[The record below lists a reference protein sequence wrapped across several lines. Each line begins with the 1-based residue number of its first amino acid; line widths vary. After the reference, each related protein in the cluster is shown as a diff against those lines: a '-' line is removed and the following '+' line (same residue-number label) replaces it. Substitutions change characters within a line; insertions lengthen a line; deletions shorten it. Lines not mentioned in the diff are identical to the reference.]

1 MMSKVVFFGV
11 DLHGHVNPTLGLV
24 SKLIERG
31 EEVVYYCSDAFR
43 DKIEGTG
50 ASFRSYRG
58 LLGFSTH
65 KGSGIDTFLV
75 FADFLMDRSRI
86 LTSALFDEVAQL
98 GPDYIIH
105 DAFGLWGKEIA
116 ARLDVPGI
124 AFFAN
129 FPFIDEMADRDPQF
143 FMEYVL
149 RAQGDPL
156 YERNKGKHDI
166 YRRLLDR
173 LSGMIALRYNLPPM
187 NVINDVFCSKQPL
200 NLLFT
205 SREFQVYED
214 AFDDTHLFAG
224 YSLYPRREA
233 VDFPYELL
241 DGRPLVY
248 IAFGTIL
255 NELRDA
261 YEACFTALEDGRFQV
276 VMSVGSTDLAGLRED
291 IPDNFIVRSYVP
303 QLGILS
309 RAALFI
315 THGGANSIYESLCS
329 EVPMVVLPQVFDE
342 YMGALMVERAGAG
355 IYIRE
360 SRVAPAQLKQAVDRA
375 VSLPEYKENCARVR
389 DSFERTGGLDR
400 AVDEILKF
408 AKQKVYDDA
417 Y

>member
-1 MMSKVVFFGV
+1 MSKVVLFGV

-43 DKIEGTG
+43 DKIERAG

-86 LTSALFDEVAQL
+86 LTSALYDEVAQL
-98 GPDYIIH
+98 SPDYVIH

-116 ARLDVPGI
+116 AKLDIPGI

-129 FPFIDEMADRDPQF
+129 FPFIDEMADRDPEF

-156 YERNKGKHDI
+156 YERNRGKHDV
-166 YRRLLDR
+166 YRKLLDR
-173 LSGMIALRYNLPPM
+173 LSGMIARRYNLPPM

-205 SREFQVYED
+205 SREFQIYED
-214 AFDDTHLFAG
+214 VFDDTHLFAG
-224 YSLYPRREA
+224 YSLYPRLEP

-255 NELRDA
+255 SELNDA
-261 YEACFTALEDGRFQV
+261 YETCFSALGDSRYQV
-276 VMSVGSTDLAGLRED
+276 VMSVGKTDLARLRGE
-291 IPDNFIVRSYVP
+291 IPANFIVRSYVP
-303 QLGILS
+303 QLDILS
-309 RAALFI
+309 RAAVFI

-329 EVPMVVLPQVFDE
+329 GVPMVVLPQVFDE
-342 YMGALMVERAGAG
+342 YMGALMVERAEAG
-355 IYIRE
+355 IYLRDTRVDADSLRE
-360 SRVAPAQLKQAVDRA
+360 AVDRA
-375 VSLPEYKENCARVR
+375 ASLPEYKEGCTKVR
-389 DSFERTGGLDR
+389 DSFERTGGLDH
-400 AVDEILKF
+400 AVDEIIKF

>member
-1 MMSKVVFFGV
+1 MSKVVLFGV

-43 DKIEGTG
+43 EKIERAG

-65 KGSGIDTFLV
+65 QGSGIDTFLV

-86 LTSALFDEVAQL
+86 LSSALYDEAAQL
-98 GPDYIIH
+98 SPDYIIH
-105 DAFGLWGKEIA
+105 DAFSLWGKEIA
-116 ARLDVPGI
+116 EKLDVPGI
-124 AFFAN
+124 AYFAN
-129 FPFIDEMADRDPQF
+129 FPFIDEMADRDPEF

-156 YERNKGKHDI
+156 YERNRGKHDI

-173 LSGMIALRYNLPPM
+173 LSRMIALRYNLPPM

-200 NLLFT
+200 NLVFS
-205 SREFQVYED
+205 SRSFQIHED

-224 YSLYPRREA
+224 YSLYPRWEP

-241 DGRPLVY
+241 DGRPLIY

-255 NELRDA
+255 NELNDA
-261 YEACFTALEDGRFQV
+261 YETCFSALDDSRYQV
-276 VMSVGSTDLAGLRED
+276 VMSVGKTDLAPMRAL
-291 IPDNFIVRSYVP
+291 IPTNFIVRSYVP
-303 QLGILS
+303 QLDILS
-309 RAALFI
+309 RADVFV

-329 EVPMVVLPQVFDE
+329 GVPMVVLPQVFDE
-342 YMGALMVERAGAG
+342 YMGALMVERAGTG
-355 IYIRE
+355 IYMRDERVGAEGLRE
-360 SRVAPAQLKQAVDRA
+360 AVDRIA
-375 VSLPEYKENCARVR
+375 ALPEYKENCAKIRH
-389 DSFERTGGLDR
+389 SFEKTGGLDH

-408 AKQKVYDDA
+408 VKQKVYDDA
-417 Y
+417 D

>member
-1 MMSKVVFFGV
+1 MSKVVLFGV

-31 EEVVYYCSDAFR
+31 EEVIYYCSDAFR
-43 DKIEGTG
+43 EKIERIG

-86 LTSALFDEVAQL
+86 LTDALSDEVGQL
-98 GPDYIIH
+98 SPDYVIH
-105 DAFGLWGKEIA
+105 DAFSLWGKQIA
-116 ARLDVPGI
+116 ERLEVPGI

-129 FPFIDEMADRDPQF
+129 FPFIDEMADRDPEF

-156 YERNKGKHDI
+156 YEKNKGKHDI
-166 YRRLLDR
+166 YRKLLDR
-173 LSGMIALRYNLPPM
+173 LSRMIAFRYNLPPM
-187 NVINDVFCSKQPL
+187 NVINDVFCSKQQL

-205 SREFQVYED
+205 SREFQIHAD

-224 YSLYPRREA
+224 YTLHPRWEP
-233 VDFPYELL
+233 VSFPFELL

-255 NELRDA
+255 NELNETYR
-261 YEACFTALEDGRFQV
+261 ACLSALGDSRYQV
-276 VMSVGSTDLAGLRED
+276 VMSVGKTEFAEKWSSV
-291 IPDNFIVRSYVP
+291 PDNFIVRSYVP
-303 QLGILS
+303 QLELL
-309 RAALFI
+309 RYADVFI

-342 YMGALMVERAGAG
+342 YMGALMVEQAGAG
-355 IYIRE
+355 IYMRE
-360 SRVAPAQLKQAVDRA
+360 ERIDAVALKEAVDQVA
-375 VSLPEYKENCARVR
+375 SNLEYKESCMRIR
-389 DSFERTGGLDR
+389 QSFEATGGLDH
-400 AVDEILKF
+400 AIDEILKF
-408 AKQKVYDDA
+408 AKQKVYDDV